1 MRATQRNYTSF
12 DEFEREE
19 LKAGSG
25 PGWSFDRFI
34 QEVTVEGE
42 EFNFAEGLF
51 DAADEDD
58 EDEDDDDA

>member
-1 MRATQRNYTSF
+1 MRSTQRNYSSF

-42 EFNFAEGLF
+42 EFSFVEGLF
-51 DAADEDD
+51 ESQDDEEDD
-58 EDEDDDDA
+58 EDS

>member
-1 MRATQRNYTSF
+1 MRSTQRNYTSF

-19 LKAGSG
+19 LKAGSV
-25 PGWSFDRFI
+25 GWSFDRFI

-51 DAADEDD
+51 DAADDED
-58 EDEDDDDA
+58 EDEDDDA